1 MWNTAP
7 KKGGE
12 VLPSPAALQLQHYSL
27 GWCPWAWDLR
37 RRWEEAHAQL
47 CVCCLPESAHLS
59 CWGLWDVKQL
69 ILV

>member
-1 MWNTAP
+1 MWNSAP

-12 VLPSPAALQLQHYSL
+12 VLPSPAAAALLPGTVSL
-27 GWCPWAWDLR
+27 GLGLR

-59 CWGLWDVKQL
+59 CWGFWDVKQL
-69 ILV
+69 NLV